1 MFWAK
6 IDNRPG
12 TSAAGRH
19 RPLHLPPNVKQ
30 IFSREFLEYNKSQEK
45 RMRDV
50 RSQISEVEDQIGL
63 LDQHIVSLNDQMRAV
78 QCTTRAEEAE
88 TARVRD
94 KMRRWRHIVQEALG
108 MDSDASLEAVI
119 ARAEQL
125 TDELSAGEMATQRA
139 RAALQQALKRA
150 AQTNELPPLVL
161 VIGDFHIPFR
171 AYALPPKF
179 RKLLVPNKMQHVL
192 CTGNCTR
199 ETFDYLKS
207 LTCDVHCVR
216 GDFDDNTAYPDV
228 KVIPVGHF
236 RIGITHGHQFIPWG
250 NLKAMEL
257 AARQMNVDVLISG
270 HTHECKVYEKEGVF
284 YVNPGSATGAFSIVK
299 E

>member
-1 MFWAK
+1 MGGGKKMAHSPKRSEGKEKQLRMRDKNAPKIPMNAYQRFVTHRLKVSPSKKFGTSREAMANFAAEWAVMDSQAKQPYFDEYIAERNEYNKKMEDYKKTADFKAFQMEKSAKRRNLTK
-6 IDNRPG
+6 IDNRQG

-50 RSQISEVEDQIGL
+50 RAQISEVEDQIDL
-63 LDQHIVSLNDQMRAV
+63 LDQHIVSLNDQMRVV

-94 KMRRWRHIVQEALG
+94 KMRRWRHIVQEALD

-125 TDELSAGEMATQRA
+125 TDELSAGEMGTQRA

-150 AQTNELPPLVL
+150 AETNEVPP
-161 VIGDFHIPFR
+161 I
-171 AYALPPKF
+171 
-179 RKLLVPNKMQHVL
+179 
-192 CTGNCTR
+192 
-199 ETFDYLKS
+199 
-207 LTCDVHCVR
+207 
-216 GDFDDNTAYPDV
+216 
-228 KVIPVGHF
+228 
-236 RIGITHGHQFIPWG
+236 GHQ
-250 NLKAMEL
+250 
-257 AARQMNVDVLISG
+257 Q
-270 HTHECKVYEKEGVF
+270 
-284 YVNPGSATGAFSIVK
+284 
-299 E
+299 